1 MKRDMDLVREL
12 LLKLEAEP
20 LDGDLYSV
28 DPEGLGITG
37 RTHEEIAYHM
47 VLLIDGGLLDAERDM
62 SGQFAAR
69 KLTWAGHDFLD
80 SVRDPKIWR
89 ATKDRVKQAGGFTVE
104 ILAGVAKEII
114 AHNLVRIAGAALGG

>member
-28 DPEGLGITG
+28 DPDGFGISD

-47 VLLIDGGLLDAERDM
+47 VLLIDGGLLDGKRDQSM
-62 SGQFAAR
+62 FVAR

-89 ATKDRVKQAGGFTVE
+89 MTKEQAKKAGGFTIE
-104 ILAGVAKEII
+104 ILTSIAKGII
-114 AHNLVRIAGAALGG
+114 KDNLIRIAGAALGG